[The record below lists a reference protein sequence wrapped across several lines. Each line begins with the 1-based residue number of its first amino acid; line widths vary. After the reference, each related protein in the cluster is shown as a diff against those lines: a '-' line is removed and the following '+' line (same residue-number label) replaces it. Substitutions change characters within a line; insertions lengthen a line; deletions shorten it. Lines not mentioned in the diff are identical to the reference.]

1 MRSYSIHHF
10 WPFKTGQAWVLAL
23 GTAGVLSGIATVQF
37 LIPHDYSSRHK
48 PAYVGVIHSAPTTMS
63 DILNKHFAWAKEAN
77 GQALHL
83 GMEPIRAFFDE
94 AKRGTRG
101 FGEDVLSFDSKWKM
115 VTDLVSKEKKHRSFV
130 ERKFAERVFK
140 PSELET
146 VVQTAITL
154 YMQRLDDV
162 DSELLVRLEQDI
174 AHLPS
179 EALSVSIDRNALHQT
194 LRQAMNDAVKAVQ
207 ADFRGM
213 IGRELV
219 SFVAGE
225 VLTVA
230 ATELAASAGI
240 VGAGAYSGMATF
252 GVGLGVG
259 IAIDYVFSKAYESY
273 FDPAG
278 EISRQ
283 LNQSLDQ
290 MRNLIIDGTRR
301 SPGLSSRLVDYASRR
316 NNARLT
322 SIQAVIH
329 P

>member
-1 MRSYSIHHF
+1 MKLLRRNYFYATGGVVAGITIIHLLLF
-10 WPFKTGQAWVLAL
+10 YGDSPR
-23 GTAGVLSGIATVQF
+23 
-37 LIPHDYSSRHK
+37 PK
-48 PAYVGVIHSAPTTMS
+48 PPYIGVIHSAPTTMNE
-63 DILNKHFAWAKEAN
+63 ILNKHFAWAKEAN

-94 AKRGTRG
+94 AKQGTRG
-101 FGEDVLSFDSKWKM
+101 FGEDVLSFDSKWTM
-115 VTDLVSKEKKHRSFV
+115 VTDLISNEKQHRAFI
-130 ERKFAERVFK
+130 ERKFAERVFN
-140 PSELET
+140 PSELEK

-154 YMQRLDDV
+154 SMQRLDDV

-179 EALSVSIDRNALHQT
+179 ESLSVSIDRSALQQT
-194 LRQAMNDAVKAVQ
+194 LRQAMNEAAKSVQ
-207 ADFRGM
+207 TDFRGM
-213 IGRELV
+213 VGRELV

-240 VGAGAYSGMATF
+240 MGAGAYSGVATF
-252 GVGLGVG
+252 GVGVGVG
-259 IAIDYVFSKAYESY
+259 IAIDYVVSMAYESY

-290 MRNLIIDGTRR
+290 MRNLIINGTNR

-316 NNARLT
+316 NQARVT